1 MLSLEKIKV
10 RALTPREPKMI
21 LPLILTTHLW
31 LTTTPTAFGIEL
43 LNSTRFK
50 QSAAFLP
57 TVDQA
62 KSIRFEYGWSPEPR
76 RLNRH
81 ERLAIKLSALKIS
94 E

>member
-1 MLSLEKIKV
+1 
-10 RALTPREPKMI
+10 MI

-43 LNSTRFK
+43 LKSTRFK
-50 QSAAFLP
+50 QSAAFIP

-62 KSIRFEYGWSPEPR
+62 KSNRFEYGWSPEPR
-76 RLNRH
+76 RFNRH
-81 ERLAIKLSALKIS
+81 ERLAIELSALKIS

>member
-10 RALTPREPKMI
+10 RVLTPREPKMI

-57 TVDQA
+57 TVDHNGATEEDAPQGYGVQA
-62 KSIRFEYGWSPEPR
+62 MTVFPINEKNSSDGGQP
-76 RLNRH
+76 
-81 ERLAIKLSALKIS
+81 
-94 E
+94 